1 MINIKTF
8 VICLEKTRK
17 ERCDVNY
24 PILQNYF
31 SDLNRF
37 TAIDINNIDIDTVIH
52 PLVKATIQNKISDSY
67 YFIQG
72 KGTVG
77 CALSHLECMKICI
90 ELNEPIIICEDDIS
104 LNDKKFNIIQ
114 NSLNH
119 MPNDAS
125 FLSLIN
131 IPFNKLNYFSKC
143 NYRKYNSYWN
153 RIYGPNFHGLQMYY
167 VTPYGCKIILE
178 NSLPIYTQIDQH
190 IGIKLN
196 SVFNFKGYMLSK
208 NIYSTFSFL
217 KDTANTTIGHQ
228 NSYKKF
234 LPDNNT
240 FALSIIISFILIIIY
255 YSLNKCRKY
264 LKQKFKFIS

>member
-37 TAIDINNIDIDTVIH
+37 SAIDINNIDIDTVIH

-77 CALSHLECMKICI
+77 CALSHLECMKKCI
-90 ELNEPIIICEDDIS
+90 ELNEPIIICEDDINI
-104 LNDKKFNIIQ
+104 NDKHFNIIK
-114 NSLNH
+114 NSLENI
-119 MPNDAS
+119 PKDAD

-131 IPFNKLNYFSKC
+131 IPFIKYDFFSGCKF
-143 NYRKYNSYWN
+143 RKYNSIWT
-153 RIYGPNFHGLQMYY
+153 RMYGPYFHGLQMYY
-167 VTPYGCKIILE
+167 ITPKGSQIILE
-178 NSLPIYTQIDQH
+178 DAYPIYTHIDQH

-196 SVFNFKGYMLSK
+196 NIFDFKGFMLNK
-208 NIYSTFSFL
+208 NIYSSLNFL
-217 KDTANTTIGHQ
+217 KDTARTSIGHK

-240 FALSIIISFILIIIY
+240 FVLAIIISFILIVIY
-255 YSLNKCRKY
+255 YSLNKCGNYIKH
-264 LKQKFKFIS
+264 KFKFSS